1 MLNRKLLTL
10 LLLVNIVAC
19 GTPPTPTPPPATA
32 DQSIAATLDAAVR
45 LTATAL
51 AINAATPT
59 LQPLPPTTTPAP
71 VTIPVTN
78 LPLPT
83 FTSPPANEP
92 SPTPEAGQPEV
103 IQIDSPA
110 TGSAVA
116 SPIIISGVADGTF
129 EQNLVV
135 RITDEVGNILTTVPT
150 TIVAEQGQRGP
161 YEVEVQFSVPNDQPG
176 RISVFSTSARD
187 GGLIHL
193 ASVEVTLLASGAAKI
208 VPAEARPERHIIQ
221 SPAFLAIAS
230 GGVLHLSGFSEYVFE
245 SNLGVMLC
253 GEGGSGD
260 SDLICGTVD
269 NILLAT
275 NVIIQS
281 PDVGLPGPFETD
293 IAYTVAGPTRA
304 RLVVFSASARDGG
317 LLHLVSQE
325 IVLEP

>member
-1 MLNRKLLTL
+1 MHRPLLTL
-10 LLLVNIVAC
+10 LLLVNVVAC
-19 GTPPTPTPPPATA
+19 GTPPTPTAPPATA
-32 DQSIAATLDAAVR
+32 DQSIAATLDEAVR

-51 AINAATPT
+51 AVNAATPT
-59 LQPLPPTTTPAP
+59 LPPLPPENTPAP

-92 SPTPEAGQPEV
+92 SPTPEASQPEV
-103 IQIDSPA
+103 IQIAWPA

-116 SPIIISGVADGTF
+116 SPVIISGVADGTF
-129 EQNLVV
+129 EQTLVI
-135 RITDEVGNILTTVPT
+135 RITDETGNTLTTVPT

-161 YEVEVQFSVPNDQPG
+161 YEAEVQFSVPNDQPG

-193 ASVEVTLLASGAAKI
+193 TSVEVTLLAAGGAANI
-208 VPAEARPERHIIQ
+208 VPAEAKPERHIIQ
-221 SPAFLAIAS
+221 SPTLLATAS

-260 SDLICGTVD
+260 PDLICGTLD
-269 NILLAT
+269 NLLLAT
-275 NVIIQS
+275 NVLIQS

-293 IAYTVAGPTRA
+293 LVYSVALPTRA

-317 LLHLVSQE
+317 LMHLASQE